1 MNRKACRVVWQ
12 EGQVLQGYGGGEK
25 QRKAPT
31 MKVARDFVHRV
42 LHELRRKH
50 LWKEFM
56 DRKATVI
63 EQKYRIISL

>member
-1 MNRKACRVVWQ
+1 M
-12 EGQVLQGYGGGEK
+12 LQGYGGGEK
-25 QRKAPT
+25 QRKATT
-31 MKVARDFVHRV
+31 MKMPRDFVHRV
-42 LHELRRKH
+42 LHELRRKY